1 MKKQDYITPE
11 IEVIEVHV
19 EKGFAASN
27 MENIGK
33 EFPEVDW

>member
-1 MKKQDYITPE
+1 MEKQNYISPK
-11 IEVIEVHV
+11 IEVIEVQI
-19 EKGFAASN
+19 EQGFAASN